1 MMSRILFIIFA
12 AVAFLAG
19 QNLLVVPGA
28 SINEPIIACVF
39 ALAVSPWLLRQ
50 FE

>member
-1 MMSRILFIIFA
+1 MMSRILFILIA
-12 AVAFLAG
+12 AITLMAG
-19 QNLLVVPGA
+19 QNLLVVPGT
-28 SINEPIIACVF
+28 SINEPIIACVL